1 MTANFYL
8 LASVALVGVAQLLI
22 KRGVSTP
29 GALEMV
35 SGGMVSTLIQLLQQP
50 FIIGGL
56 LLFGLATVLWL
67 LALSLV
73 ELSYAFPF
81 VSLSVLF
88 TTVGAKVF
96 LRESL
101 STTRKVGIALICLG
115 VGLIALS

>member
-8 LASVALVGVAQLLI
+8 LSSVVLVSVAQLLI
-22 KRGVSTP
+22 KRGASAVGAIEMVP
-29 GALEMV
+29 GAIV
-35 SGGMVSTLIQLLQQP
+35 SSLTQLLRGP

-56 LLFGLATVLWL
+56 AFFGVATVLWL

-81 VSLSVLF
+81 VSLSILF

-96 LRESL
+96 FRESL
-101 STTRKVGIALICLG
+101 STMRKVGIVLICLG